1 MIRPPPR
8 STQCRSSA
16 ASDVY
21 KRQIPAI
28 EATQVDMGPDV
39 VVDASLRAWCG
50 GEQFRAILTRFV
62 AGERDLVDELVE
74 SYLAGDFY
82 LPGEADRR
90 TIGTEVIA
98 SFLGHVQSG
107 LLGSSEGHVLL
118 ANRME

>member
-1 MIRPPPR
+1 MW
-8 STQCRSSA
+8 SSMRLCGLGA
-16 ASDVY
+16 
-21 KRQIPAI
+21 
-28 EATQVDMGPDV
+28 
-39 VVDASLRAWCG
+39 G

-82 LPGEADRR
+82 LPGESDRR

-118 ANRME
+118 ANRMETIHGEDRGHDLIVGQK